1 MRALLVSDLH
11 YDLRKL
17 DWVLA
22 EAPNVD
28 LLAVAG
34 DVLDIASGVP
44 LDAQIAVVL
53 EYLARFAE
61 RTTTVACSGNHDLD
75 SRTDG
80 DEKATQ
86 WITEARR
93 HGVTVDGDSVE
104 VGGWLVSACAWW
116 EGPETLARLD
126 VTLEEASARRQGRP
140 WMWVYHGPPEG
151 PLSWTGTKHYGD
163 PELPRLLDRH
173 HPDLVLCGHIHQAPF
188 VEGGA
193 WHEQRGSTTLF
204 NSGYQRGQLP
214 AHVFLD
220 LDEGAA
226 SWWSLEGTGEVSF
239 ARPGAATAQ

>member
-22 EAPNVD
+22 QAGDVD

-93 HGVTVDGDSVE
+93 SGVVVDGDSVDL
-104 VGGWLVSACAWW
+104 GDWLVTACAWW
-116 EGPETLARLD
+116 EGPTTLARLEAG
-126 VTLEEASARRQGRP
+126 LEEASARRRER
-140 WMWVYHGPPEG
+140 WLWVYHGPPEG
-151 PLSWTGTKHYGD
+151 PLAWTGSKSYGD
-163 PELPRLLDRH
+163 PELPRLLDQHR
-173 HPDLVLCGHIHQAPF
+173 PDVVLCGHVHQAPF
-188 VEGGA
+188 VAGGA
-193 WHEQRGSTTLF
+193 WWDKRGDTTLF
-204 NSGYQRGQLP
+204 NSGHQRGQLP

-220 LDEGAA
+220 LDAGTA
-226 SWWSLEGTGEVSF
+226 SWWSFEGASEIELALAGRS
-239 ARPGAATAQ
+239 AQ